1 MSTTTTSR
9 SCGGHPLKLKPC
21 LYKNNYTREAR
32 RNNNNDDITDKI
44 KKTHSDK
51 NKKKVPTDKNK
62 KALSDKKA
70 PSRIRTRITR
80 FKVWGANHYTIRAG
94 ERYIYKCK

>member
-51 NKKKVPTDKNK
+51 NKKKVPSNKNK
-62 KALSDKKA
+62 KKS
-70 PSRIRTRITR
+70 S
-80 FKVWGANHYTIRAG
+80 Y
-94 ERYIYKCK
+94 